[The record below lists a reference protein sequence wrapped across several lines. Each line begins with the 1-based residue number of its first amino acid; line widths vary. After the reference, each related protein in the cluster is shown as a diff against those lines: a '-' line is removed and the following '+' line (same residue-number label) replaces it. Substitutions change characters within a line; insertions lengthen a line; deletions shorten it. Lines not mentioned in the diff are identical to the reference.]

1 MTLFRRFPALAPPLA
16 IGVIAVLAATTV
28 TASAAVASPAAAAGA
43 QVASVATGLAAETTT
58 PAAHPGPTGD
68 DYFIGANYFSGWRSG
83 DNFHFDYL
91 DGTDWRPDHPELEPT
106 YGWYDDTQ
114 PVIDQQIV
122 DASANGLD
130 YFVFDWYPERPTIGD
145 GGELGGLHTG
155 MNLFRTSVEKQ
166 RMQFMVNYIDGGPFN
181 IGALRTK
188 DMTQAQYETVR
199 AAEWDT
205 ITTKWVELFQ
215 DPSYVKI
222 DGKPVIEI
230 YDVQRFTTDFSTGTR
245 PNLNPHELAQVPQER
260 AVMTAA
266 VNVLKAKAAT
276 AGFPDVLI
284 GGGLQQPGF
293 AGEYVSAHDYDG
305 LYDFFTAYAWH
316 DMKRVPDAD
325 NSYDNLI
332 RDNHDYVWD
341 YYAKYKDPAVDYVPM
356 ITQGWDNIVHP
367 DYPKWSIDKTPEAF
381 GNSLREAKAYLDEHP
396 QTNLSSG
403 NPLKMSIIG
412 SWNELFEGHYFLPTK
427 ADGDAY
433 TSQVGR
439 VFGTNDAGSTTAARA
454 VNLVAEA
461 QTVLDAILAAL
472 AGLDAAEG
480 SPEQTA
486 LAAARD
492 GLQSLVA
499 VATPVGA
506 AAEAADAADASE
518 ATRAADTVTDAAP
531 IVAGIPALL
540 AATSLTGVDALGL
553 QRAWAG
559 FVEAS
564 FGLAVTAGASDYSLT
579 AGETTALHFDVEG
592 SAAVTDVDWTVQ
604 YPDTWDAADVPL
616 TGSHPDTS
624 IVVPASVG
632 DGRLYNVSDMFP
644 GPSDMIGNRQ
654 ELTVAY
660 SFEVGGVTV
669 SSTIPL
675 PLTIIRDL
683 SSRVIRN
690 GFDGTA
696 NHHSVWIHNQTDHA
710 VTGTLA
716 IPTAPGVTVSAYPTM
731 VSLAADERR
740 EVPVTITNDSGYDV
754 ELPITFTV
762 GGAVVPLGTA
772 FVSPDQVAIPSVPTQ
787 DATTRSDGPAEVNN
801 ANGRLQVGNA
811 ARVGGTNTEYRPV
824 VSFDLTAARAG
835 DVTRVVLDLT
845 EFESGNA
852 APIVLEHLGPVAAP
866 SAADFASPALATAPF
881 PISGTPSSTGT
892 HRQVDVTAWVKA
904 DLAAGKSLSS
914 FRIRLDTLV
923 PTSTSYRAFR
933 PAEFTP
939 ADPKDAPQLLVV
951 FAP

>member
-1 MTLFRRFPALAPPLA
+1 MTLFRRFPSLAPPLA
-16 IGVIAVLAATTV
+16 IGLIAVLAVTTATT
-28 TASAAVASPAAAAGA
+28 SAAVAASTGLQPAAGIAPA
-43 QVASVATGLAAETTT
+43 
-58 PAAHPGPTGD
+58 AAHPGAVD
-68 DYFIGANYFSGWRSG
+68 DNYFIGANYFSGWRSG

-91 DGTDWRPDHPELEPT
+91 DGTDWRPDHPELEPK

-114 PVIDQQIV
+114 AVIDQQIV

-145 GGELGGLHTG
+145 GGDLGGLHTG
-155 MNLFRTSVEKQ
+155 MDLFRTSAQKQ

-181 IGALRTK
+181 IGALRTQG
-188 DMTQAQYETVR
+188 MTQAQYETVR

-205 ITTKWVELFQ
+205 ITTKWVELFS
-215 DPSYVKI
+215 DPSYVTI

-245 PNLNPHELAQVPQER
+245 PDLDPHQLAQVPEER

-266 VNVLKAKAAT
+266 IDLLKSKAAT

-293 AGEYVSAHDYDG
+293 SGEYVSAHDYDG

-341 YYAKYKDPAVDYVPM
+341 YYAKYKDAAVDYVPM
-356 ITQGWDNIVHP
+356 ITHGWDNIVHP
-367 DYPKWSIDKTPEAF
+367 DYQKWSIDKTPEAF

-403 NPLKMSIIG
+403 SNLKMSIIG

-439 VFGTNDAGSTTAARA
+439 VFGTNDAASTTAARA
-454 VNLVAEA
+454 ANLVAEA
-461 QTVLDAILAAL
+461 HAVIEAITAAL
-472 AGLDAAEG
+472 ADPAVSSSDQVALTAVEGDLEEVIGLVESAESSASDSDAVVQDAT
-480 SPEQTA
+480 PDVA
-486 LAAARD
+486 
-492 GLQSLVA
+492 SLVA
-499 VATPVGA
+499 GL
-506 AAEAADAADASE
+506 
-518 ATRAADTVTDAAP
+518 
-531 IVAGIPALL
+531 PALL
-540 AATSLTGVDALGL
+540 AATPASGVDLSGV
-553 QRAWAG
+553 QRAWASL
-559 FVEAS
+559 VQAA
-564 FGLAVTAGASDYSLT
+564 FGLAVTAGSSDYSLT
-579 AGETTALHFDVEG
+579 AGEAAELSFDVEG
-592 SAAVTDVDWTVQ
+592 STAVTDVAWTVQ
-604 YPDTWDAADVPL
+604 YPDTWDAADVTL
-616 TGSHPDTS
+616 TGSHPETS
-624 IVVPASVG
+624 IVVPQAVG

-654 ELTVAY
+654 ELTAAY
-660 SFEVGGVTV
+660 SFEVAGVSVSGTV
-669 SSTIPL
+669 PL
-675 PLTIIRDL
+675 PLTVIRDL
-683 SSRVIRN
+683 SSRVLRN
-690 GFDGTA
+690 GFDGIV

-710 VTGTLA
+710 VSGSLA
-716 IPTAPGVTVSAYPTM
+716 IATLPGVEVSAYTAT
-731 VSLAADERR
+731 VALAPDERR
-740 EVPVTITNDSGYDV
+740 EIPVTIANDTGYDV
-754 ELPITFTV
+754 ELPVTFTV
-762 GGAVVPLGTA
+762 GGTILSLGTA
-772 FVSPDQVAIPSVPTQ
+772 FVSPDQIAIPSVPAQ

-801 ANGRLQVGNA
+801 TNGRLQVGNT
-811 ARVGGTNTEYRPV
+811 ARAGGTNTEYRPV

-852 APIVLEHLGPVAAP
+852 APIVLEHLGPVTAP
-866 SAADFASPALATAPF
+866 SAADFGSPPAATLAF
-881 PISGTPSSTGT
+881 PIAGTPSSTGT
-892 HRQVDVTAWVKA
+892 HRQIDVTAWVQA
-904 DLAAGKSLSS
+904 DLAAGRDVSS
-914 FRIRLDTLV
+914 FRLRLETLV
-923 PTSTSYRAFR
+923 PTSTTYRAFR

-939 ADPKDAPQLLVV
+939 TVATDAPQLLVV